1 VDQDRQ
7 QKGFLP
13 RPYAGERRIETA
25 RVDYRERQRR
35 HHELFPD
42 YENGW
47 ARPSA
52 TTANMVRAL
61 LLEAGGPLGV
71 SDLVPGDVKP
81 HEIDQVA
88 VQAMQALVV
97 VLDAAIQAG
106 EDGRMLTT
114 NLVFDAIAARWSDHY
129 RDARE
134 RGPARVSWEMDTTTL
149 KASWHDLR
157 LNDIRLERLL
167 PIVHQGCGLYTTKRS
182 PGRGFT
188 VHLTEQTDWRREQFI
203 GHLVNDAATGGAYRR
218 RGTSRRL
225 LLADEATPD
234 GDVLDDDAD
243 SGSLDDDSASTRK
256 VVAGWAYNIAVP
268 GASSI
273 EVIKRLEA
281 TRLYVD
287 AEVVITEAGRLEHRL
302 DDLNEKLWD
311 DYRVDVEKSNLR
323 PNVEW
328 TDPRTGKPGRVPTA
342 RERELRKKVGR
353 QDKNAVAKLV
363 EEYDQMAGQFRQM
376 KPISDRLTEIKGAG
390 RLDFDGEVE
399 IRSRFAKLSNRRY
412 QSLDF
417 WPTEV
422 SGKDVQSEVIGVSE
436 QYDAAFRRTTSRR
449 GRLFRIGA
457 SRSLSAR
464 WQAIRR
470 LEAPAALMPEDFPD
484 LADRQDLVG
493 VDVSASQLQIL
504 AVFLGITKLEAQLQ
518 ERPYKEIAAE
528 RAWQRDQNVR
538 DPFKLPKGFDGARDL
553 YLQESVK
560 RAAMTFIYGSAP
572 HTIARTLAT
581 SWGEYGPG
589 LGATRNVNLFLEDQ
603 EVGFREIAQWF
614 KPACTEIGRTAYK
627 ADRYA
632 GVVFTDPYDGVAVRW
647 NPVAWEP
654 KPCAGADDVRIYAKV
669 PLIDHYRMTPGKTG
683 KLYPRRSWERAE
695 PNAAG
700 DYPVSRDK
708 LYRMVG
714 PCLTHML
721 DALFASLVIEEL
733 GRRGVQVISIHD
745 SWIVPLDAQ
754 DDLAEAVGAAGEPW
768 LRKLGVVYDDIAK
781 YLPTGKY
788 AAWISDRKAS
798 WAARVA
804 GGDWPRFR
812 VGPVRL
818 VDMDAE

>member
-1 VDQDRQ
+1 MTADRQ
-7 QKGFLP
+7 GFLP
-13 RPYAGERRIETA
+13 RPYTGERRVERA
-25 RVDYRERQRR
+25 RDDYRELQRR

-42 YENGW
+42 YEKGW
-47 ARPSA
+47 ARPST
-52 TTANMVRAL
+52 TTADAVRT
-61 LLEAGGPLGV
+61 LLEIDVVV
-71 SDLVPGDVKP
+71 SSS
-81 HEIDQVA
+81 
-88 VQAMQALVV
+88 AMPVLVV
-97 VLDAAIQAG
+97 ALDAAIQAG

-114 NLVFDAIAARWSDHY
+114 NLAFDAIAARWSDHY

-134 RGPARVSWEMDTTTL
+134 HGPARVSWEMSPTTL

-157 LNDIRLERLL
+157 LNDIRLEQLL

-203 GHLVNDAATGGAYRR
+203 GHLVNDAAAGGAYRR
-218 RGTSRRL
+218 RGTSKRL
-225 LLADEATPD
+225 LLADEATPH
-234 GDVLDDDAD
+234 GNVLDDDAD
-243 SGSLDDDSASTRK
+243 AGSLDDDTASTRK

-268 GASSI
+268 GAKSI

-287 AEVVITEAGRLEHRL
+287 AEAVITEAGRVEHRL
-302 DDLNEKLWD
+302 DDLNERLWD

-328 TDPRTGKPGRVPTA
+328 TDPRTGKPGRVRTA
-342 RERELRKKVGR
+342 RERELREKVGR

-390 RLDFDGEVE
+390 GLDFDGEVE
-399 IRSRFAKLSNRRY
+399 IRSRFTKLSNRRY

-470 LEAPAALMPEDFPD
+470 LDAPGVLTPEEFPD

-504 AVFLGITKLEAQLQ
+504 AVFLGITKLEARLQ

-528 RAWQRDQNVR
+528 RVWQRDQNAR
-538 DPFKLPKGFDGARDL
+538 DPFKLPRGFEGERDL

-560 RAAMTFIYGSAP
+560 KAAMTFIYGSAP
-572 HTIARTLAT
+572 HTIAHTLAT

-589 LGATRNVNLFLEDQ
+589 LGATRNIKLFLEDQ

-614 KPACTEIGRTAYK
+614 KPACTEIGRNAYM
-627 ADRYA
+627 ADPYA
-632 GVVFTDPYDGVAVRW
+632 GLVLTDPYDGAAVRW
-647 NPVAWEP
+647 NPVAWEAT
-654 KPCAGADDVRIYAKV
+654 PCAGADEVRVYAKV
-669 PLIDHYRMTPGKTG
+669 PLVDRYTMAVGKSG
-683 KLYPRRSWERAE
+683 KRYPKRYWEPAE

-733 GRRGVQVISIHD
+733 GRRGIHVVSIHD
-745 SWIVPLDAQ
+745 SWIVARDAA

-768 LRKLGVVYDDIAK
+768 LRKLEVLYDDIAR

-788 AAWISDRKAS
+788 AAWIQERKGR

-804 GGDWPRFR
+804 SGDWPKFR
-812 VGPVRL
+812 VGDVRL
-818 VDMDAE
+818 VKMVAE